1 MWHFA
6 VGKLDDE
13 LPLTE
18 AARDQ
23 RRDRKRV
30 TRMVVDGANLRRQL
44 KALQARAAKK
54 RERHF
59 RDGPQR

>member
-1 MWHFA
+1 MS
-6 VGKLDDE
+6 KLEDE
-13 LPLTE
+13 VPAAE

-30 TRMVVDGANLRRQL
+30 TRMVVDGGNLRRQL
-44 KALQARAAKK
+44 EALQARAEKK

-59 RDGPQR
+59 LDGPQR